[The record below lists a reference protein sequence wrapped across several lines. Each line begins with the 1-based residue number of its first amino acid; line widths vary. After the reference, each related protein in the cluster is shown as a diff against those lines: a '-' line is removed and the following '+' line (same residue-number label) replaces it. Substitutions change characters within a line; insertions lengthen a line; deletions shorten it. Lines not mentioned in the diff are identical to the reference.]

1 MVSAISAR
9 KKDTW
14 QDSVKG
20 IMFIEAITIDSIDH
34 DQKIIDTSKD
44 EVIPDKKEKIINKDI
59 KAIQDPKEEEIIQ
72 DIKKEAIKNQ
82 RVEQDE

>member
-1 MVSAISAR
+1 MVSVISAR
-9 KKDTW
+9 EKDTW

-72 DIKKEAIKNQ
+72 DIN
-82 RVEQDE
+82 